1 MRRILEL
8 VTAGMMISGL
18 QTATAFESVSPLQ
31 SLQTADDNRGW
42 EAVGRLNFSNV
53 AYCTGAL
60 IEEDL
65 VLTAAHC
72 LYNKNTGEK
81 FKAEDIEFLAGWR
94 NGRAAAY
101 RGVSRVV
108 THPDF
113 TYSADDRVSRVAHD
127 LALLRLDQPIR
138 NASITPYEIDSRPR
152 KGATVGV
159 VSYARE
165 RSEAASLQ
173 ESCHVMA
180 RQGGVLVLSCE
191 VDHGASGSPIFVIE
205 DGQAPEIVSIIS
217 AMAKIRDK
225 DVALGTALTKPLSVL
240 QAIIAAPEIEI
251 EPGLPTEI
259 AVSRNLP
266 MVRKITG
273 FGNSGA
279 GGAKFLKPEN

>member
-1 MRRILEL
+1 MRRFFGFL
-8 VTAGMMISGL
+8 TAGFLLTSF
-18 QTATAFESVSPLQ
+18 QSATAFDSVSPLQ
-31 SLQTADDNRGW
+31 SLQTADENRGW
-42 EAVGRLNFSNV
+42 EAVGRLNFGDV

-60 IEEDL
+60 IDVDL

-72 LYNKNTGEK
+72 LYNRHTGER
-81 FKAEDIEFLAGWR
+81 FDAQEIEFLAGWR

-101 RGVSRVV
+101 RGIARVV
-108 THPDF
+108 AHPDF

-138 NASITPYEIDSRPR
+138 NPSMTPYEVDRRPR
-152 KGATVGV
+152 KGASVGV

-205 DGQAPEIVSIIS
+205 DGKAPQIVSVIS
-217 AMAKIRDK
+217 AMAKIREK
-225 DVALGTALTKPLSVL
+225 DVALGTALTRPLAVL
-240 QAIIAAPEIEI
+240 QELMEAPE
-251 EPGLPTEI
+251 EPAETI
-259 AVSRNLP
+259 DHVVVSRNLP
-266 MVRKITG
+266 TVRNLTG
-273 FGNSGA
+273 FGQTAS
-279 GGAKFLKPEN
+279 GGAKFLKPVN